1 MANHVCAIRIIPKY
15 ACLGVQLLGCHKSS
29 WSMKS
34 STPCNMH
41 KLYKI
46 NQIDTIRDVVSTGLR
61 KGILCSHLILPFKCP
76 LHLSTDCLAEK
87 RILLNRRWFTP
98 SRQLSLKGYPLVGR
112 HCQQLSSCQCLH
124 YCQLQLLQTAPNF
137 SQSISTTIMKLF
149 VYVKQGVDYTKKLS

>member
-1 MANHVCAIRIIPKY
+1 
-15 ACLGVQLLGCHKSS
+15 
-29 WSMKS
+29 MKS

-46 NQIDTIRDVVSTGLR
+46 NKIDTIRGVVSTGLR
-61 KGILCSHLILPFKCP
+61 KGILCSHLILSFKCP

-87 RILLNRRWFTP
+87 RILLNRHWFTP
-98 SRQLSLKGYPLVGR
+98 SRQLSLKGVISQPFMGR
-112 HCQQLSSCQCLH
+112 HCQLLSSCQCLN

-149 VYVKQGVDYTKKLS
+149 VYVKQGVDYTKKLLLLLLLLYLS

>member
-1 MANHVCAIRIIPKY
+1 M
-15 ACLGVQLLGCHKSS
+15 QLLGCHKSS
-29 WSMKS
+29 SSMKS

-46 NQIDTIRDVVSTGLR
+46 NQIDTIRDEVSTGLR

-98 SRQLSLKGYPLVGR
+98 SRQLSLKGLISQPFSGQALSAIIILSMSKLLPASASANSSEFLAISK
-112 HCQQLSSCQCLH
+112 HNNNETFCLCQARC
-124 YCQLQLLQTAPNF
+124 
-137 SQSISTTIMKLF
+137 
-149 VYVKQGVDYTKKLS
+149 